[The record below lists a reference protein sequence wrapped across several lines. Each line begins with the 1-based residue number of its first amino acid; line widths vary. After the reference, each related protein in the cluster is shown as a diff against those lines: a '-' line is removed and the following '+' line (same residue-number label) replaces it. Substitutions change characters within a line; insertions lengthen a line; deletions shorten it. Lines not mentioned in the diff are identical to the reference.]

1 MVKTWNQLPLETR
14 LSAQERYEE
23 LRKEVAKLA
32 KRVKDLESKDDTV
45 SEDSKEEKQ

>member
-23 LRKEVAKLA
+23 LCKEVAKLS
-32 KRVKDLESKDDTV
+32 KRVKELESQLEPVK
-45 SEDSKEEKQ
+45 DSKEDKK